1 MENIEYLSS
10 RNKDLLLMGAKTTG
24 SFLEGYYYIEESLY
38 INEAESLYAFCE
50 WIDNEIGGAGPIN
63 IDMLWLGFKYPES
76 EYFVSECAKIK
87 KDMERIKSY
96 AL

>member
-24 SFLEGYYYIEESLY
+24 SFLEGFNYVNESLY
-38 INEAESLYAFCE
+38 IDESDELYAFCE
-50 WIDNEIGGAGPIN
+50 YIENEIGGAGPIN

-76 EYFVSECAKIK
+76 EYFANECAKIK
-87 KDMERIKSY
+87 KDMEEINS
-96 AL
+96 LP